1 MPHEENPLDQPQP
14 LATIAER
21 VGVTVR
27 TLRKH
32 TERDGFPTPVVRC
45 GKCGSGLLY
54 DLDAVQR
61 WEEDGT
67 EQLAPGT
74 DATRTVQP
82 LSVLADDLGITALTL
97 WKHSKHA
104 DFPSPVTRCGMCAN
118 AYVYDAAAVQRYEEG
133 APVDPSDRLVSLQE
147 AADELELSYGSMRT
161 YLGRHADFPKPIK
174 YTGPRPLFSLQQ
186 IRSWQDKRQRM
197 RSTVAEAAAGDTL
210 EVEGLLTRAGV
221 AAELGVK
228 LDTVTRYQRRDT
240 DFSKEFPESVRKIG
254 RSRLWDPLQVRAW
267 RDSRPSAQRQA

>member
-32 TERDGFPTPVVRC
+32 AERAGFPAPAVRC

-54 DLDAVQR
+54 DLGAVQH
-61 WEEDGT
+61 WEETGDEAAT
-67 EQLAPGT
+67 A
-74 DATRTVQP
+74 DRKTRTVQP
-82 LSVLADDLGITALTL
+82 LSVLADDLDITATTL

-104 DFPSPVTRCGMCAN
+104 DFPSPVARCGMCAN
-118 AYVYDAAAVQRYEEG
+118 SYVYDAEAVRRYEEG

-174 YTGPRPLFSLQQ
+174 YAGPRPLFSLQQ

-240 DFSKEFPESVRKIG
+240 DFSKNFPESVRKIG
-254 RSRLWDPLQVRAW
+254 RSRLWDRQQVRTW